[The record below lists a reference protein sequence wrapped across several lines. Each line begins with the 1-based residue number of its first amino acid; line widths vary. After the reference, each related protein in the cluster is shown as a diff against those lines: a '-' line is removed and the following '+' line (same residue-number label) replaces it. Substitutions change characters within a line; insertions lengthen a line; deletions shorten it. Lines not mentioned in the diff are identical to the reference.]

1 MNIAVRSSRF
11 VSPCR
16 SRRNIASAVSS
27 RAPSHSNPNPHPLS
41 SQSQL
46 LPLESSQHLI
56 TNSRCHFSTY
66 KQLHQCNIPKNSSS
80 RLLSSSAS
88 SILESYSLE
97 SVECNIPQSIVDKI
111 GKNLHLQPKH
121 PLNIIKANIET

>member
-11 VSPCR
+11 LSSCR
-16 SRRNIASAVSS
+16 SRRNIAFAVSS
-27 RAPSHSNPNPHPLS
+27 RAPSHSNPHPLS

-97 SVECNIPQSIVDKI
+97 GVECNIPQSIVDKI